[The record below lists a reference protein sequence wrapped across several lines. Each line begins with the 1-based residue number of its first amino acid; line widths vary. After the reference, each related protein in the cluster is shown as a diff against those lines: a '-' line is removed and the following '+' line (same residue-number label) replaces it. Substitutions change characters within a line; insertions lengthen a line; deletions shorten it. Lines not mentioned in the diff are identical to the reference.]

1 MGHKIISNAGRAEPR
16 YPDHPCKRTKEDDMT
31 KKGEMRITVWQFVRI
46 MVAFEGRRA
55 RPSVYAVWEGSWREL
70 DAELTKLG
78 RTDHASYSD
87 LMMNQEVVLDLSSD
101 KHRGEVIAALRRIMQ
116 DLKQQLRV
124 ASGGA
129 ADRRSLKF
137 ELTELGELS
146 KTLNRDRSSPRLS
159 G

>member
-1 MGHKIISNAGRAEPR
+1 MGRQIITNASTAEPR
-16 YPDHPCKRTKEDDMT
+16 YPGRPGKTTKEDDMT

-46 MVAFEGRRA
+46 MVALEGRRA
-55 RPSVYAVWEGSWREL
+55 RPSVYAAWEGSWREL

-87 LMMNQEVVLDLSSD
+87 LMMNQEVVLELSSD

-116 DLKQQLRV
+116 DMKQQLRV

-137 ELTELGELS
+137 ELAELGELN
-146 KTLNRDRSSPRLS
+146 KTLNRDSSSPSQS

>member
-1 MGHKIISNAGRAEPR
+1 MGRQNISNAGTAEPR
-16 YPDHPCKRTKEDDMT
+16 YPGRPGKTTKEDDMT

-46 MVAFEGRRA
+46 MVALEGRRA
-55 RPSVYAVWEGSWREL
+55 RPIVYAAWEGAWREL

-78 RTDHASYSD
+78 RTDHAAYSD
-87 LMMNQEVVLDLSSD
+87 LMMNQEVVLELGSD

-116 DLKQQLRV
+116 DMKQQLRGG
-124 ASGGA
+124 SGGA

-137 ELTELGELS
+137 ELAELGELN
-146 KTLNRDRSSPRLS
+146 KTLNRDSPSTRQS

>member
-1 MGHKIISNAGRAEPR
+1 MI
-16 YPDHPCKRTKEDDMT
+16 
-31 KKGEMRITVWQFVRI
+31 KKGEMRIAVWQFVRI
-46 MVAFEGRRA
+46 MVALEGRRA
-55 RPSVYAVWEGSWREL
+55 RPSVYAAWEGAWREL

-78 RTDHASYSD
+78 RTDHATFSD
-87 LMMNQEVVLDLSSD
+87 LMMNQEVVLELSSD

-116 DLKQQLRV
+116 DMKQQLRV

-137 ELTELGELS
+137 ELVELGELN
-146 KTLNRDRSSPRLS
+146 KTLNRNSPTPRKL